1 MARCAVL
8 LALAMVGMTACAG
21 GDLPPTGAALSIR
34 QAEPIR
40 TDRLAEAIDYAR
52 GQKTTGL
59 LIIQNGRTL
68 FEANWPL
75 AEGSEDFRS
84 GFVHGTTPDGALLE
98 DVASLQKSFV
108 AILAGAAIDKGLLDI
123 EQPVSAYIGE
133 GWSKASREQEA
144 RITVH
149 HLLEMTS
156 GLTESLAFEAPAGTK
171 FFYNTPAY
179 AMMKGVLS
187 KASGAS
193 LDDITK
199 SWLTDPL
206 GMTETSWRIRP
217 GRFAGVGNPTGLVT
231 TPRDIAKLGQM
242 VLDEG
247 RAPSGASV
255 ISPPQLKAILSRSSA
270 NPAYGRLW
278 WLNGGAFTVNA
289 GAGRRVEGSMIPEA
303 PDDLVAGQGAE
314 ARKLYVVPSLRL
326 IVVRTGMQTPDA
338 NFNSGFWRL
347 LAKAL
352 PSSPGA
358 T

>member
-1 MARCAVL
+1 MARRAVL
-8 LALAMVGMTACAG
+8 LALAILGTAACAG
-21 GDLPPTGAALSIR
+21 GAPPPMALPIRETPT
-34 QAEPIR
+34 IR
-40 TDRLAEAIDYAR
+40 TDMLAEAIDYAR
-52 GQKTTGL
+52 GQYTTGL

-84 GFVHGTTPDGALLE
+84 GFVHGTARDGALLE

-108 AILAGAAIDKGLLDI
+108 AILTGTAIDKGLIDI
-123 EQPVSAYIGE
+123 ERPVSFYIGE
-133 GWSKASREQEA
+133 GWSKATREQEA
-144 RITVH
+144 GITVR

-156 GLTESLAFEAPAGTK
+156 GLTESLAFKAPAGSE

-179 AMMKGVLS
+179 ALIKGVLA
-187 KASGAS
+187 KASGAP
-193 LDDITK
+193 LEDITK

-231 TPRDIAKLGQM
+231 TPRDIAKLGQL
-242 VLDEG
+242 VLDAG
-247 RAPSGASV
+247 RSPSGARV
-255 ISPPQLKAILSRSSA
+255 ISSSQLKAILSRTAA

-278 WLNGGAFTVNA
+278 WLNGGDFTLNA

-303 PDDLVAGQGAE
+303 PNDLVAGQGAE
-314 ARKLYVVPSLRL
+314 ARKLYVAPSLGL
-326 IVVRTGMQTPDA
+326 IIVRTGVQTPDA

-352 PSSPGA
+352 PPPPSAS
-358 T
+358 